1 MNSEVTL
8 VSAYI
13 TNINSRK
20 DRSTEKYIEY
30 GKILLQTKIPK
41 IIFIDEIIF
50 DELKEYSNELT
61 HLIPIKKESIY
72 FYEFKDLLTNFKI
85 NSTSPEKDTI
95 EYMFTMCSK
104 TEWITK
110 AIEINF
116 FNTSNFIW
124 VDFGIKHVFNCENN
138 EFIKKIERLNN
149 SVYENIRIGSIW
161 NLDIKYGGDIY
172 KDIMWY
178 FAGGVFG
185 GNKESLLLFSEKTK
199 EMCIKIISEKN
210 TIMWDVNIWY
220 LVYNESKYLFNCYN
234 CDHNSSIIDNY

>member
-1 MNSEVTL
+1 MNSEVTI

-72 FYEFKDLLTNFKI
+72 FYEFKELLTNFKI

-95 EYMFTMCSK
+95 EYMFTICSK
-104 TEWITK
+104 TDWIKK
-110 AIEINF
+110 AIKLNF

-124 VDFGIKHVFNCENN
+124 IDFGIKHVFNCEDN

-149 SVYENIRIGSIW
+149 TLYKNIRIGSIW
-161 NLDIKYGGDIY
+161 DPDIKYGGDIY

-199 EMCIKIISEKN
+199 EMCMKIMVEKN
-210 TIMWDVNIWY
+210 TITWEVNIWY
-220 LVYNESKYLFNCYN
+220 LVYKEFKELFNCYN

>member
-20 DRSTEKYIEY
+20 DRTTEKYIEY

-50 DELKEYSNELT
+50 DELKKYSNEFT
-61 HLIPIKKESIY
+61 YLIPIKKESTY
-72 FYEFKDLLTNFKI
+72 LYEFKDLLTNFKI

-110 AIEINF
+110 AIEINL

-124 VDFGIKHVFNCENN
+124 VDFGIKHVFNCEDN

-149 SVYENIRIGSIW
+149 TVYKNIRIGSIW
-161 NLDIKYGGDIY
+161 NPDIKYSGDIY

-220 LVYNESKYLFNCYN
+220 LVYTETKELFNCYN
-234 CDHNSSIIDNY
+234 CDHNSSLIDNY

>member
-13 TNINSRK
+13 TNINNRK

-50 DELKEYSNELT
+50 DELKKYSNELT
-61 HLIPIKKESIY
+61 YLIPIKKESIY
-72 FYEFKDLLTNFKI
+72 LYEFKDLLTNFKI

-95 EYMFTMCSK
+95 EYMFTICSK

-110 AIEINF
+110 AIELNF

-124 VDFGIKHVFNCENN
+124 VDFGIKHVFNCEDN

-149 SVYENIRIGSIW
+149 TVYKNIRIGSIW
-161 NLDIKYGGDIY
+161 HPDIKYGGDIY

-199 EMCIKIISEKN
+199 EMCMKIIVEKH

-220 LVYNESKYLFNCYN
+220 LVYEESKELFNCYN
-234 CDHNSSIIDNY
+234 CDHNLSLIDNY

>member
-149 SVYENIRIGSIW
+149 SVY
-161 NLDIKYGGDIY
+161 
-172 KDIMWY
+172 
-178 FAGGVFG
+178 
-185 GNKESLLLFSEKTK
+185 
-199 EMCIKIISEKN
+199 
-210 TIMWDVNIWY
+210 
-220 LVYNESKYLFNCYN
+220 
-234 CDHNSSIIDNY
+234 